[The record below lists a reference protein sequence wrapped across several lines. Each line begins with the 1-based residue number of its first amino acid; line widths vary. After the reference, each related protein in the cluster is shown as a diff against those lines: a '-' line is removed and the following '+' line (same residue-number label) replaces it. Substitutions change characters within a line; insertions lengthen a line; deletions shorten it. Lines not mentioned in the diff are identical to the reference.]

1 MDAFYEESAT
11 NRNAEKG
18 ERAYKI
24 IHYFSWAV
32 LILAVIFAIITVW
45 NIPMRPSQS
54 VENYE
59 QAMASYASTRS
70 FCMLLFAITLL
81 LIGIWLVLMYFKRR
95 VNVSYDYIF
104 VSGDLRIAKVFN
116 INRRKLAV
124 RINCEDIM
132 QIWDVDNSSY
142 ERLASAP
149 DVKPIYLTQNQEPAE
164 DKFFMYIL
172 VNNGGKMLYILECR
186 ENLLMNI
193 MKFTRRSALES
204 DYVMQERKKKQV

>member
-1 MDAFYEESAT
+1 MEAFYEESAT

-18 ERAYKI
+18 EKIYKI
-24 IHYFSWAV
+24 LHYISWAI
-32 LILAVIFAIITVW
+32 LILAIFSLLFTGRNVPI
-45 NIPMRPSQS
+45 RPKEG

-59 QAMASYASTRS
+59 QAINSYLARRS
-70 FCMLLFAITLL
+70 LCMLLLAITIF
-81 LIGIWLVLMYFKRR
+81 LIAVWIVLMYVKRR

-132 QIWDVDNSSY
+132 QIGDVDNSSY

-149 DVKPIYLTQNQEPAE
+149 DVKPVFLTQNQEPGE

-172 VNNGGKMLYILECR
+172 VNNGGKMLYVLECR
-186 ENLLMNI
+186 ENLLINI

-204 DYVMQERKKKQV
+204 DYVMQERKKKQI